1 MRPRPLRYL
10 LITDG
15 SSDAC
20 LLHPIDWLLRA
31 CDWHECVGEW
41 ADLRALPE
49 STRTLGDRLRF
60 ALAYYSSDVVFVH
73 RDAEGER
80 PEMRIAEIAT
90 AIAQLGGSLT
100 HVCVVPVRMSEAWLL
115 HDEAAIRR
123 TAGKPNG
130 KQQLDLPGLSRIE
143 TLADPKSVLRDALL
157 VASGATGRRRKQK
170 LRDFGIMR
178 HRVAEL
184 IEDYSPLR
192 ALSAFGRLEY
202 DLRSILLQLGP

>member
-1 MRPRPLRYL
+1 
-10 LITDG
+10 
-15 SSDAC
+15 
-20 LLHPIDWLLRA
+20 
-31 CDWHECVGEW
+31 
-41 ADLRALPE
+41 
-49 STRTLGDRLRF
+49 
-60 ALAYYSSDVVFVH
+60 
-73 RDAEGER
+73 
-80 PEMRIAEIAT
+80 MRIAEIAT